1 MKEYFLKH
9 KLKIAVGF
17 LIFVV
22 AIPIIINCLFKFS
35 SPCKLFAAEWEAGDA
50 LDFYATMLGSVATI
64 VGVYLSIDA
73 AQKNYH
79 EDEINK
85 VKPYLALTHYKS
97 KSRITLGI
105 GTNEDQQ
112 KREKHSYY
120 EEYKLTKIYIVVS
133 SKTIEF
139 RDQLD
144 KSQAD
149 LLQSSG
155 LGWEVTGSKASL
167 KSYRLISMPFDIE
180 NVGNGAAL
188 NTYICFSK
196 KGNKFRGMNV
206 FTLKVGQSFYCHIFS
221 SEQDDSILGEYI
233 LKLAYED
240 ILGNKYSQEYNIE
253 IKANEKTGGI
263 KELIDLTGKQ
273 EKISK

>member
-1 MKEYFLKH
+1 M
-9 KLKIAVGF
+9 GF

-35 SPCKLFAAEWEAGDA
+35 SPCELFAAEWEAGDA

-112 KREKHSYY
+112 KERNTVIMKNINLQKY
-120 EEYKLTKIYIVVS
+120 T
-133 SKTIEF
+133 
-139 RDQLD
+139 
-144 KSQAD
+144 
-149 LLQSSG
+149 LL
-155 LGWEVTGSKASL
+155 
-167 KSYRLISMPFDIE
+167 
-180 NVGNGAAL
+180 
-188 NTYICFSK
+188 
-196 KGNKFRGMNV
+196 
-206 FTLKVGQSFYCHIFS
+206 
-221 SEQDDSILGEYI
+221 
-233 LKLAYED
+233 
-240 ILGNKYSQEYNIE
+240 
-253 IKANEKTGGI
+253 
-263 KELIDLTGKQ
+263 
-273 EKISK
+273 